1 MARALNI
8 VGKGAR
14 FLRGRRVRIVEFERL
29 IPKRKVKG
37 LSLIRSWG
45 VHLGKLKLL
54 HFQNLYYGL

>member
-37 LSLIRSWG
+37 LSLIRS
-45 VHLGKLKLL
+45 
-54 HFQNLYYGL
+54 